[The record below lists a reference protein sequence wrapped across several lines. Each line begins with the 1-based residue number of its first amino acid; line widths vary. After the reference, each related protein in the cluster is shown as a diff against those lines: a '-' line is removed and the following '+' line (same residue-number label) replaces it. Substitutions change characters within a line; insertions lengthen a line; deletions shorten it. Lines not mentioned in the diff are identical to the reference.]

1 MKLIRLAL
9 LGLMVSSIGVFATE
23 QAHAGKILAG
33 PKLVPVAY
41 EKVFVPVGFD
51 NNDNVQIIAT
61 GEFVHTCYRQAETK
75 FTVDETKKVITL
87 EPVAYLYDGL
97 CLQVVLPFERVIN
110 LGVLSTG
117 TYTIMQKADSKV
129 MGKLVIKTALRSE
142 PDDFLYAPI
151 TQAYLHGEG
160 ARSEVRLTGF
170 FPSTCMSMQEVK
182 VDIQPDVVVVQPIAQ
197 MAQRADCKAA
207 HVPFEQVI
215 SVDIQKPGKYLL
227 HVRSMNGNAVNQMVD
242 VL

>member
-1 MKLIRLAL
+1 MKLIRFAL
-9 LGLMVSSIGVFATE
+9 LGLMVSSIGVFTTQQVRADST
-23 QAHAGKILAG
+23 ISG

-41 EKVFVPVGFD
+41 EKVYVPVGFD
-51 NNDNVQIIAT
+51 DNDNVQIIAT
-61 GEFVHTCYRQAETK
+61 GEFAHTCYRQAETK
-75 FTVDETKKVITL
+75 VTVDQTKKVITL
-87 EPVAYLYDGL
+87 EPAAYLYDGL

-117 TYTIMQKADSKV
+117 TYSIMQQGNSKV
-129 MGKLVIKTALRSE
+129 MGKLVIKRALRAE
-142 PDDFLYAPI
+142 PDDYLYAPI

-182 VDIQPDVVVVQPIAQ
+182 VDVQSDVIVVQPIAQ

-207 HVPFEQVI
+207 HVPFEQLI
-215 SVDIQKPGKYLL
+215 NVDIQKPGKYLL